1 MRIIGTLLLIF
12 LTTSAFLACFAAVY
26 IVNVILPQAN
36 MDLSSFNVD
45 ENSVMYYQDKSTGE
59 YKELRQ
65 VLSVTNSQWVDYEDM
80 PQYLKDAAV
89 AIEDRRFWKHN
100 GVDWWRTTQAVVSMF
115 TGGDIQGGSTIT
127 QQLIKNLTDYNET
140 TVKRKVTEIF
150 RALYVD
156 SHYEKEDILELYLN
170 VIPLGSGCEG
180 VGAAAEKYFGK
191 SVSDLTLAECASL
204 ISITNNPT
212 IYGPYSDAV
221 FTNSET
227 GEQKTARDKNKER
240 QELVL
245 WSMLDQGYITQEE
258 YDEAVAQELARL
270 HENGTYPATLRN

>member
-89 AIEDRRFWKHN
+89 AIEDRRFWTHN
-100 GVDWWRTTQAVVSMF
+100 GVD
-115 TGGDIQGGSTIT
+115 
-127 QQLIKNLTDYNET
+127 
-140 TVKRKVTEIF
+140 
-150 RALYVD
+150 
-156 SHYEKEDILELYLN
+156 
-170 VIPLGSGCEG
+170 
-180 VGAAAEKYFGK
+180 
-191 SVSDLTLAECASL
+191 
-204 ISITNNPT
+204 
-212 IYGPYSDAV
+212 
-221 FTNSET
+221 
-227 GEQKTARDKNKER
+227 
-240 QELVL
+240 
-245 WSMLDQGYITQEE
+245 
-258 YDEAVAQELARL
+258 
-270 HENGTYPATLRN
+270 